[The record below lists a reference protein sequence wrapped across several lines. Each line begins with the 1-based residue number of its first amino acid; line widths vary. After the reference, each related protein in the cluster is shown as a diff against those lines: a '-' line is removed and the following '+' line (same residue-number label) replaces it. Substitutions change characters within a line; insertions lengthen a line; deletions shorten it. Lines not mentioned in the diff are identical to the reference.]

1 MFASIFSLLGEF
13 MEKVIIGKIVNTHGI
28 RGELKVKS
36 MTDFPEERFDKG
48 AIVTLHYQNQDIN
61 MEVLRHRYHKGHI
74 LVTFKGY
81 EDINLVEKY
90 KGCELYCDKDDSLLD
105 DGEYY
110 VDDLIGCQVYNYDC
124 YIGDVVEVQLYD
136 HHDILVV
143 QGEQKVMIPY
153 VDAFVKN
160 EDIDHKRIDVE
171 LIEGFIDED

>member
-1 MFASIFSLLGEF
+1 